1 MITLIRAIVWF
12 GDIISFLLLVR
23 VIMSWLRMALSGNRL
38 FSTINEIVYK
48 LTEPLVAPVRNLM
61 NRYVDTGMFDFSIFV
76 TMILIELVTR
86 VVVRLLITL
95 I

>member
-23 VIMSWLRMALSGNRL
+23 VIMSWLRMALSGNRI
-38 FSTINEIVYK
+38 FSTINEFVYK